1 MNPWQITLVVIAC
14 IIVWLALI
22 RLVRRFAKFPAPS
35 FIGAALDSWHRRK
48 MEPPR
53 EVIERSGIKPGM
65 QVLEIGCGSGA
76 FTVDVAR
83 AVGETGKVYGLDIE
97 EKMLAQ
103 LKKKLSRPENSD
115 IKNIE
120 MVNKSAYELPFED
133 GSMDVVYM
141 VTVFQEIPDKNRSL
155 AEIKRVLKPGGILAI
170 SEWFVDP
177 DYPLKS
183 TTAKQVTV
191 AGFKND
197 KVSGNW
203 WHYTAKFIKPS

>member
-1 MNPWQITLVVIAC
+1 LQ
-14 IIVWLALI
+14 
-22 RLVRRFAKFPAPS
+22 R
-35 FIGAALDSWHRRK
+35 
-48 MEPPR
+48 
-53 EVIERSGIKPGM
+53 
-65 QVLEIGCGSGA
+65 
-76 FTVDVAR
+76 
-83 AVGETGKVYGLDIE
+83 
-97 EKMLAQ
+97 
-103 LKKKLSRPENSD
+103 KLSRPENRD
-115 IKNIE
+115 INNIE
-120 MVNKSAYELPFED
+120 LVNKSAYELPFSD

-141 VTVFQEIPDKNRSL
+141 VTVFQEIPDKNRAL

-183 TTAKQVTV
+183 TTVKQVTG